1 MSEDD
6 NSLGAPSLNIV
17 APGVALVSLERP
29 QVLNAL
35 RPSDMIALIDV
46 VERLGMRDDVR
57 SVVLTGSGRAFCA
70 GGDLRALQ
78 KLSAKET
85 HHYLAAYADLG
96 DVLSR
101 VRVPVIAALNGLTFG
116 GGLELACMADIRVAE
131 PSTTLC
137 AADIPHGLVPTG
149 GLTWRLPRL
158 IGHGRASWM
167 ILSNATVAADEAH
180 RIGLCDLV
188 AADGAAVKAS
198 VQLATQIA
206 GFPPS
211 GVAATVHALRLS
223 ARATLS
229 ESAAFEI
236 DANRR
241 LLRDEGIRQH
251 LDAVLSGQEPSSP

>member
-1 MSEDD
+1 MSEGG

-35 RPSDMIALIDV
+35 RPRDMIALIDV
-46 VERLGMRDDVR
+46 FERLGMRDDVR

-70 GGDLRALQ
+70 GGDLHELQ
-78 KLSAKET
+78 RLSERET
-85 HHYLAAYADLG
+85 HHYLSAYAALG
-96 DVLSR
+96 DVMSR
-101 VRVPVIAALNGLTFG
+101 VRIPVIAALNGLTFG

-131 PSTTLC
+131 PTTTLC
-137 AADIPHGLVPTG
+137 AADMPHGLVPTG

-167 ILSNATVAADEAH
+167 ILSNATVSADEAH

-188 AADGAAVKAS
+188 AGDGAAVNAS
-198 VQLATQIA
+198 VELAARLA
-206 GFPPS
+206 GFPPG
-211 GVAATVHALRLS
+211 GVTATVQALRLS

-229 ESAAFEI
+229 VSAAFEI

-241 LLRDEGIRQH
+241 LLSDEGTRQR
-251 LDAVLSGQEPSSP
+251 LDAVLRRPESSGL